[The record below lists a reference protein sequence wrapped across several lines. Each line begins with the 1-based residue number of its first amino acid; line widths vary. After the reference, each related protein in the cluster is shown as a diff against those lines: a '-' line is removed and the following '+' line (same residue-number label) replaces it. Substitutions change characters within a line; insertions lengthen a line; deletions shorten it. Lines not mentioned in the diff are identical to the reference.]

1 VEATLVKPILLRI
14 VLCVFAAA
22 MSLTAKAADY
32 PTRPV
37 RVIVGLTA
45 GSGVD
50 VMARIVGQKLA
61 EATGQP
67 FIIENR
73 PGAGSNIATRFAA
86 QAAPDGYTLFVATVA
101 NAINATLYKDLQFD
115 VLRDFSPVIL
125 AATAPNLLIVN
136 PQVPAKTVKEFIEL
150 AKKQPGKLTIGSS
163 GIGTSPQMTGELFR
177 RRAGID
183 IVPVP
188 YKGGPEA
195 TTALLGGQID
205 CLFAITS
212 TALPHIEAGRLRP
225 LAVTSRSRSPLLP
238 KVPTVSE
245 SGLPGFE
252 AVTWFGFTVPTGT
265 PRNIIDRLNVEVGK
279 VLAMPD
285 VKQKLALQGIDV
297 AGGTPEQFAAYM
309 RDEFVKWGRLV
320 KESGATVN

>member
-1 VEATLVKPILLRI
+1 MRPILLRA
-14 VLCVFAAA
+14 VLCLCAAA
-22 MSLTAKAADY
+22 MSFAAVAADY

-50 VMARIVGQKLA
+50 VMARVVGQKLA

-67 FIIENR
+67 FIVENR

-86 QAAPDGYTLFVATVA
+86 AAAPDGYTVFVATVA
-101 NAINATLYKDLQFD
+101 NAINATLYQKLQFD

-125 AATAPNLLIVN
+125 AGTAPNVLIVN
-136 PQVPAKTVKEFIEL
+136 PSVPAKTVNELIEL
-150 AKKQPGKLTIGSS
+150 AKAQPGKLTMGSS
-163 GIGTSPQMTGELFR
+163 GTGTSPQMTGELFR
-177 RRAGID
+177 RRAEID
-183 IVPVP
+183 IVHVP

-212 TALPHIEAGRLRP
+212 TALPHIEAGRLRA
-225 LAVTSRSRSPLLP
+225 LAVTSRERTALLP
-238 KVPTVSE
+238 QVPTVSE

-265 PRNIIDRLNVEVGK
+265 PRDIVDRLNTEIGK
-279 VLAMPD
+279 ALAMPELK
-285 VKQKLALQGIDV
+285 KQLALQGIDV
-297 AGGTPEQFAAYM
+297 GGGTPEQFGVYM
-309 RDEFVKWGRLV
+309 RDEFAKWGRLV
-320 KESGATVN
+320 KESGMTAD

>member
-1 VEATLVKPILLRI
+1 MKRALLCT
-14 VLCVFAAA
+14 VLCVFIAAA
-22 MSLTAKAADY
+22 SLTANAVDY
-32 PTRPV
+32 PIRPV

-136 PQVPAKTVKEFIEL
+136 PKVQVKTVEEFIEL

-188 YKGGPEA
+188 FKGGPEA

-212 TALPHIEAGRLRP
+212 TALPHIEAGRLRA
-225 LAVTSRSRSPLLP
+225 LAVTSRARSPLLP
-238 KVPTVSE
+238 NVPTVSE

-252 AVTWFGFTVPTGT
+252 AVTWFGFTVPSGT
-265 PRNIIDRLNVEVGK
+265 PRNIIDWLNVEIGK
-279 VLAMPD
+279 VLTMPD
-285 VKQKLALQGIDV
+285 VKQKLALQGIDIS
-297 AGGTPEQFAAYM
+297 GGTPDQFGAYM
-309 RDEFVKWGRLV
+309 QDEFAKWGRLV
-320 KESGATVN
+320 KESGATVD

>member
-1 VEATLVKPILLRI
+1 MKPILLRI

-32 PTRPV
+32 PTGPV

-86 QAAPDGYTLFVATVA
+86 QTAPDGYTLFVATVA

-136 PQVPAKTVKEFIEL
+136 PQVPAETVNEFIEL

-212 TALPHIEAGRLRP
+212 TALPHIEAGRLRA

-279 VLAMPD
+279 VLVMPD

-297 AGGTPEQFAAYM
+297 AGGTPEQFGAYM
-309 RDEFVKWGRLV
+309 RDEFAKWGRLV